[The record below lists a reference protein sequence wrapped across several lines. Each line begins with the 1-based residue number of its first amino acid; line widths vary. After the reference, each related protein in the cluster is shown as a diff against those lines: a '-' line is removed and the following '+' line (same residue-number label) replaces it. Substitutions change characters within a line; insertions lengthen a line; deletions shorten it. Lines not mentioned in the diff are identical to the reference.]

1 MSVKVTPRPQ
11 QGLIRLNRT
20 FTDYRTKDNWFIGDR
35 VELFDQLFV
44 VYYNNDSFIVSG
56 VNPNFQNA
64 DERALKE
71 DILLLEKFK
80 DRNEAC
86 GVILDL
92 KGKSIGYAFQLL
104 CNSKIAK
111 EHRLILLNHNQKD
124 LDLFSSFD
132 SAETLNEGLN
142 KLSKAPLTLMPAFGM
157 YDSLRFAARRQ
168 IDLSRI
174 PYEKV
179 VLSSNSFGY
188 GEFFKRD
195 LEKLP
200 RRSEIFLMLVL
211 NREHTV
217 DIIDPKVIEQLKIL
231 ERTIDASNGAIVFV
245 SQFIPY
251 VETLQKSGL
260 SAFTDEEL
268 AHNILIKQ
276 INSPMIKI
284 PEGKSWK
291 FFKRPEYNA
300 SLADKGVKIFTA
312 VPFDRESPGLYSLE
326 KGDLKT
332 NLRSDLSLLRDE
344 TIVVDLS
351 HCNLNN
357 AEGLI
362 NKTFIREIKL
372 GFRDSLNFAICVNG
386 SLQKKQVE
394 SIEDVKGRVFNE
406 INDAYMYLAPP
417 MKVPEGGWRHFTEP
431 EIRGNV
437 AFVGRKNPRSF
448 DSGRQLN
455 DLPSL
460 LSRNLLKAKKV
471 VLIMNT
477 EAYKKEFENLKR
489 EIKKPEDFLI
499 TSDDSGIR
507 EYAISVLPDMQIC
520 ANEKEAFIFATRVVK
535 KKPQEFKNLSLST
548 RTPYDVNEPILLQVK
563 RNKLFDV
570 ADAFAVDESR
580 HDEIRK
586 SIIGEISALTSTN
599 QVILE
604 IPPEVKSLGDDM
616 DVSLSLITNAL
627 NLMFICNNQEI
638 TKILRESFGMY
649 NGFRVFK
656 SYEEIPAEIAGKS
669 SKT

>member
-44 VYYNNDSFIVSG
+44 VYYNNDSFIISG
-56 VNPNFQNA
+56 VNPDFQNA
-64 DERALKE
+64 DEKAIKE

-124 LDLFSSFD
+124 VDLFSNFD
-132 SAETLNEGLN
+132 AAKTLDEGLS
-142 KLSKAPLTLMPAFGM
+142 KLSKSPLTLMPTFGM
-157 YDSLRFAARRQ
+157 YDSLRFVARRQ

-179 VLSSNSFGY
+179 ILSSNSFGY
-188 GEFFKRD
+188 GEFFKGD

-200 RRSEIFLMLVL
+200 KRSEIFLMLVL
-211 NREHTV
+211 NREHT
-217 DIIDPKVIEQLKIL
+217 IDVIDSKVIEQLKIL
-231 ERTIDASNGAIVFV
+231 ERTVEASNGALVL
-245 SQFIPY
+245 SSKFIPY
-251 VETLQKSGL
+251 VEALQKKSL
-260 SAFTDEEL
+260 PAFADEDL

-284 PEGKSWK
+284 PEGKSWR

-300 SLADKGVKIFTA
+300 SLADKGVKIFTV
-312 VPFDRESPGLYSLE
+312 VPFDRESPGQYLIE

-332 NLRSDLSLLRDE
+332 NLRSDLSLMRDE

-351 HCNLNN
+351 RSNLNN

-372 GFRDSLNFAICVNG
+372 GFRDNLNFAICVNG

-394 SIEDVKGRVFNE
+394 VIEDVKGRVFTD

-417 MKVPEGGWRHFTEP
+417 MQVPEGGWRHFIEP

-437 AFVGRKNPRSF
+437 AFIGRKNPRSF

-460 LSRNLLKAKKV
+460 LNRNLLKAKKV
-471 VLIMNT
+471 VLIMNV

-489 EIKKPEDFLI
+489 EIKKTEDFLI
-499 TSDDSGIR
+499 TSDDSGVR
-507 EYAISVLPDMQIC
+507 EYAINVLPDMRVC

-548 RTPYDVNEPILLQVK
+548 KTPYDVNEPILLQVK

-570 ADAFAVDESR
+570 ADAFAVDEKR
-580 HDEIRK
+580 YDEIRK

-616 DVSLSLITNAL
+616 DLSLSLITNAL

-638 TKILRESFGMY
+638 TKTLRESFGMY

-656 SYEEIPAEIAGKS
+656 SYEEIPPEIVAKT